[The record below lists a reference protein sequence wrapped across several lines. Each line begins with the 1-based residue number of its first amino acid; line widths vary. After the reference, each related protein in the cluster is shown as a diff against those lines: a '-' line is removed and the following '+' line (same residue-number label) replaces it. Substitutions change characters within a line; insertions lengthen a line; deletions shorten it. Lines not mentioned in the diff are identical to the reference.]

1 MKKSLAIVLIG
12 LVLSSCSTNPEAHM
26 AFEEV
31 RYIREFPRT
40 YSLTAQDAESVD
52 FGIIG
57 TQDFIVHDSLLIL
70 STANKNGFLTFL
82 SLPDHR
88 NLGSYLLLGNGPQ
101 EFIMPPWISQ
111 SVFYREK
118 GDLCFTL
125 HNVVR
130 KRLECFNVTR
140 TLESKRLH
148 LSTIKDS
155 LVSTAFRFL
164 YINDSTF
171 MCREI
176 TSDETRQIRY
186 FIENGRRT
194 EPLCLIPL
202 NESRVNPG
210 HGDYNILATLIQ
222 YNPDRRR
229 VVEAPTLLNHI
240 NLYAPDGSFARTIC
254 VGKRLDKTKDIQARE
269 YGERIR
275 TYMHLLAYPDF
286 FGALYFGATE
296 KEFELEPGKISPVI
310 QLFDWDGEP
319 LAEIRL
325 PYMATAFDFDL
336 KNGAL
341 YTFDRT
347 SEQFQKYDITD
358 LNF

>member
-1 MKKSLAIVLIG
+1 
-12 LVLSSCSTNPEAHM
+12 
-26 AFEEV
+26 
-31 RYIREFPRT
+31 
-40 YSLTAQDAESVD
+40 
-52 FGIIG
+52 
-57 TQDFIVHDSLLIL
+57 
-70 STANKNGFLTFL
+70 
-82 SLPDHR
+82 
-88 NLGSYLLLGNGPQ
+88 
-101 EFIMPPWISQ
+101 MPPWISQ
-111 SVFYREK
+111 SVFYRKK

-164 YINDSTF
+164 YISDSTF

-194 EPLCLIPL
+194 EPSCLIPL
-202 NESRVNPG
+202 NESRVDPG
-210 HGDYNILATLIQ
+210 NGNYNILATLIQ

-296 KEFELEPGKISPVI
+296 KEFESEPGKISPVI

>member
-111 SVFYREK
+111 SVFYRKK

-194 EPLCLIPL
+194 EPSCLIPL
-202 NESRVNPG
+202 NESRVDPG
-210 HGDYNILATLIQ
+210 NGNYNILAILIQ
-222 YNPDRRR
+222 YI
-229 VVEAPTLLNHI
+229 PTGGELWRLL
-240 NLYAPDGSFARTIC
+240 PC
-254 VGKRLDKTKDIQARE
+254 
-269 YGERIR
+269 
-275 TYMHLLAYPDF
+275 
-286 FGALYFGATE
+286 
-296 KEFELEPGKISPVI
+296 
-310 QLFDWDGEP
+310 
-319 LAEIRL
+319 
-325 PYMATAFDFDL
+325 
-336 KNGAL
+336 
-341 YTFDRT
+341 
-347 SEQFQKYDITD
+347 
-358 LNF
+358 

>member
-111 SVFYREK
+111 SVFYRKK

-148 LSTIKDS
+148 LSTINDS
-155 LVSTAFRFL
+155 LVSTAFRL
-164 YINDSTF
+164 S
-171 MCREI
+171 
-176 TSDETRQIRY
+176 
-186 FIENGRRT
+186 
-194 EPLCLIPL
+194 LI
-202 NESRVNPG
+202 
-210 HGDYNILATLIQ
+210 
-222 YNPDRRR
+222 
-229 VVEAPTLLNHI
+229 HI
-240 NLYAPDGSFARTIC
+240 
-254 VGKRLDKTKDIQARE
+254 
-269 YGERIR
+269 
-275 TYMHLLAYPDF
+275 
-286 FGALYFGATE
+286 
-296 KEFELEPGKISPVI
+296 
-310 QLFDWDGEP
+310 
-319 LAEIRL
+319 
-325 PYMATAFDFDL
+325 
-336 KNGAL
+336 
-341 YTFDRT
+341 
-347 SEQFQKYDITD
+347 
-358 LNF
+358 